1 MSEDDAYGPLREGD
15 LAGVLD
21 ILSWCFQF
29 AVDDAHNWLQRS
41 GMEHVRVF
49 RESGAPVACL
59 LQIPMG
65 HWFGGRMVPMIGI
78 AAVGSTPENRGRG
91 AAERLMN
98 ATVRELHRRK
108 VPVSTLYPATR
119 ALYRRS
125 GYEIAGARYQGSAR
139 IGALKVRATEPTV
152 RPATADDTPAIE
164 ALYREHAARMNG
176 FLERGSYVWNRIRAP
191 RIGTPPRAY
200 LIEGER
206 GLEGYFYVT
215 HRPSTLPELVD
226 LRVTDQVMTTAAA
239 ARRALAFF
247 AHHWTLTDKVFV
259 STGPADP
266 FAFAFPEES
275 FKSELWHH
283 FMLRVVDVEQALATR
298 GYAPGLEIE
307 VELEVRDEQIPENT
321 GRYVLEIADGK
332 GSVRRGGGG
341 GVKLDARGL
350 APLYTGYLAPAALRV
365 AGLVDG
371 DDRALARAALAFAS
385 QAPWTPDG
393 F

>member
-1 MSEDDAYGPLREGD
+1 
-15 LAGVLD
+15 
-21 ILSWCFQF
+21 
-29 AVDDAHNWLQRS
+29 
-41 GMEHVRVF
+41 MEHVRVF

-78 AAVGSTPENRGRG
+78 AAVGSAPENRGRG
-91 AAERLMN
+91 AAERLMT

-125 GYEIAGARYQGSAR
+125 SYEIAGGRYQGSSR
-139 IGALKVRATEPTV
+139 IGALKVRATEPAV
-152 RPATADDTPAIE
+152 RPATAADTPAIE
-164 ALYREHAARMNG
+164 ALYREHATRMNG
-176 FLERGSYVWNRIRAP
+176 FLERGDYVWNRIRAP
-191 RIGTPPRAY
+191 RIGSPPRAY

-215 HRPSTLPELVD
+215 HRPSTTPELVD
-226 LRVTDQVMTTAAA
+226 LRVTDQVMTTGAA

-275 FKSELWHH
+275 FKFELWHH
-283 FMLRVVDVEQALATR
+283 FMLRVVDVERALAAR

-307 VELEVRDEQIPENT
+307 VELDVRDEQIPENA
-321 GRYVLEIADGK
+321 GRYVLAIADGK
-332 GSVRRGGGG
+332 GCRSARRRRRGEARRPRARPALHRPSRAGGAPRRG
-341 GVKLDARGL
+341 PRRRRRSGPRPRRARVREPGPLDARRVLSERPQL
-350 APLYTGYLAPAALRV
+350 AGGSTTTTPRS
-365 AGLVDG
+365 
-371 DDRALARAALAFAS
+371 RS
-385 QAPWTPDG
+385 QPSSP
-393 F
+393 